1 MRKSLWI
8 LGVGAALMS
17 MAGTAGAV
25 ERMVLI
31 ELFTHVY

>member
-1 MRKSLWI
+1 MGKLRGI
-8 LGVGAALMS
+8 LGVGVALMS